1 VLANRVIVIDDSYLA
16 IALLLRPV
24 TEKMAN
30 QGFLVR
36 GEGSFPAMERMDV
49 VYGKSMREKER
60 DGVMGLEISEDANRV
75 TNPRAWEGV
84 YDS

>member
-1 VLANRVIVIDDSYLA
+1 M
-16 IALLLRPV
+16 
-24 TEKMAN
+24 TN
-30 QGFLVR
+30 QGFLVG
-36 GEGSFPAMERMDV
+36 GEGAFPAMESMDV

-75 TNPRAWEGV
+75 RNPRDWEGV